1 MAHEMSQFRAL
12 ANEHLR
18 RDMEAGGKWLC
29 ECEACH
35 GIRSLMGMDKVLG
48 VRPVVREIYKIE
60 QQLQAL
66 PAGPDRSNLLQQYFK
81 LHDVLAEEM
90 AK

>member
-1 MAHEMSQFRAL
+1 MAHEMGRFRAI

-48 VRPVVREIYKIE
+48 VRPMVREIEQIE

-66 PAGPDRSNLLQQYFK
+66 PAGPDRSSLLQRYFR
-81 LHDVLAEEM
+81 LHDVLADEM

>member
-1 MAHEMSQFRAL
+1 MAHEMSQFRAT
-12 ANEHLR
+12 ADEHLR

-48 VRPVVREIYKIE
+48 VRPMVRELQQIE

-66 PAGPDRSNLLQQYFK
+66 PAGPDRSNLLQRYCK
-81 LHDVLAEEM
+81 LHDVLADEM